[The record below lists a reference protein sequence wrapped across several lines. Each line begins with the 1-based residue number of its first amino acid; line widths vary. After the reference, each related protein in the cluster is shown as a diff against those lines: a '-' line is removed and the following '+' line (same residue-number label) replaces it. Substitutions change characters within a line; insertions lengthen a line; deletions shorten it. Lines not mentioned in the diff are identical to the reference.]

1 MSDKITA
8 LHKEK
13 TAYVYVRQSTTYQ
26 LQHNHES
33 RRRQY
38 ALESRAKELGFMKVV
53 VIDDDLGISAS
64 GSAERPGFGRL
75 LAAVCD
81 GSVGAVLSIEASRLA
96 RNNRDWHHL
105 IDLCAL
111 TATLVIDHDGVY
123 DPRILNDRLLLGLKG
138 TMSEFELG
146 LLQQRSREAL
156 QQMISRGEVLFE
168 PPMGY
173 IRTRNNRCEQTPDL
187 QVQEAIHGVF
197 RKFVELGSARQV
209 LLWYRREGIVLP
221 SAVRGSSGTAVT
233 WRLPI
238 YRTIHNVLTNPT
250 YAGAFTYGRRQSKTR
265 VVDGRARKTAGHLV
279 PRDKWTVLIR
289 DHHPGYISWDE
300 FEENQ
305 KRLAGNVAMRGAVT
319 AGAAKR
325 GPALLAG
332 LLRCGRC
339 GRKLHVA
346 YTSGRRPRYHC
357 RGAMINHGA
366 DWCISFGGHKVE
378 QAVAEVFLEAVRPAG
393 VQASLSAWE
402 QASAAMDEKRR
413 ALELAR
419 QKAEYEVMHARRQY
433 DAVDPANRLV
443 AAELERRWNSALT
456 DLADIECKLAAQEA
470 SRKPVD
476 GHMRETLM
484 ALGHNVDAAW
494 NDPAA
499 PVELKKRLLRSVIK
513 EIVCNVLETPRD
525 IVLNVH
531 WAGGVH
537 SIVRVARP
545 LPGEHRHRT
554 DHKAV
559 ELIRELARVCPD
571 KFIASILNR
580 IGLKT
585 GTGRTWT
592 ESYVHSHRRDR
603 GIAPFDPN
611 TPRDWLTMHEAATM
625 LGVSD
630 RVVRRLILEKK
641 LPAAQIV
648 TKAPWMIARR
658 DLEAENVQVVARAIR
673 EGKRAPC
680 ADPGQQRLPFFT
692 ENSEL

>member
-8 LHKEK
+8 LHREK
-13 TAYVYVRQSTTYQ
+13 AAYVYVRQSTTYQ

-38 ALESRAKELGFMKVV
+38 ELGSRAKELGFARVV

-64 GSAERPGFGRL
+64 GAADRPGFGRL

-81 GSVGAVLSIEASRLA
+81 GTVGAVLSIEASRLA

-111 TATLVIDHDGVY
+111 TSTVVIDHDGVY

-168 PPMGY
+168 MPIGY
-173 IRTRNNRCEQTPDL
+173 VRTRANRCEQSPDL
-187 QVQEAIHGVF
+187 RVQEAIRGVF
-197 RKFVELGSARQV
+197 RKFLELGSARQV
-209 LLWYRREGIVLP
+209 LLWYRQEGVLMP
-221 SAVRGSSGTAVT
+221 SAVRGSGGTSVT

-238 YRTIHNVLTNPT
+238 YRTIHNILTNPT

-265 VVDGRARKTAGHLV
+265 VVAGRARKTSGHRV
-279 PRDKWTVLIR
+279 PQDQWRVLIR

-300 FEENQ
+300 FEANQ
-305 KRLAGNVAMRGAVT
+305 KRITSNVAMRGAVT

-346 YTSGRRPRYHC
+346 YVSGRRSRYHC
-357 RGAMINHGA
+357 RGAMLNHGT
-366 DWCISFGGHKVE
+366 DSCISFGGQKVE
-378 QAVAEVFLEAVRPAG
+378 QAVADVFLEAVRPAG
-393 VQASLSAWE
+393 VQASLAAWE
-402 QASAAMDEKRR
+402 QASTAIDEKRR

-443 AAELERRWNSALT
+443 AAELERRWNDALKE
-456 DLADIECKLAAQEA
+456 LADTEGRLAAQAA

-476 GHMRETLM
+476 GRVRETLM
-484 ALGHNVDAAW
+484 ALGDDVDSAW
-494 NDPAA
+494 NHPAA

-513 EIVCNVLETPRD
+513 EIVCNVLDAPRD

-545 LPGEHRHRT
+545 LPGEHNHRT

-559 ELIRELARVCPD
+559 ELIRKLAEVCPD

-585 GTGRTWT
+585 GNGRTWT
-592 ESYVHSHRRDR
+592 ESYVQSHRRDR
-603 GIAPFDPN
+603 GIAPFDPSA
-611 TPRDWLTMHEAATM
+611 PRNWLTMHEAATA

-630 RVVRRLILEKK
+630 RVVRRLILEKR
-641 LPAAQIV
+641 LAAEQIV
-648 TKAPWMIARR
+648 TKAPWMIARK

-673 EGKRAPC
+673 EGRRAPC
-680 ADPGQQRLPFFT
+680 ADNAQPGLPFFT
-692 ENSEL
+692 GDCEL